1 MKETENSN
9 EETYSVTKEDVE
21 RILAVGNLL
30 LSVLTPDE
38 LEALGRALQAQS
50 DSQVEKGDKRMSEPS
65 QILFG
70 KIT

>member
-1 MKETENSN
+1 MDETKNLN

-21 RILAVGNLL
+21 RVLAVGKLL

-38 LEALGRALQAQS
+38 LEALGQALQAQR
-50 DSQVEKGDKRMSEPS
+50 DSQVVKGYKRMNEPS
-65 QILFG
+65 QIPFG